1 MRPASLM
8 NQEVQGGSVGNWESI
23 FKAREVYNQVHH
35 LSLAEALREESGEP
49 QLLKEVFQRQ

>member
-1 MRPASLM
+1 M